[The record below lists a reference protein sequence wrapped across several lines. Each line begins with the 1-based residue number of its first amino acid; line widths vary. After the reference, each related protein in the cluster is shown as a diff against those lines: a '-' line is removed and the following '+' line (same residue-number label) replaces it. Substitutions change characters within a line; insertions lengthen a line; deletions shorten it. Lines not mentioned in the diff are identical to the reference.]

1 MVAQKL
7 YQPTVDEHGN
17 PGSTR
22 SGFPADN
29 PTRWIEIETHG
40 WDTPAFLPGDPA
52 GEAWQAEQL
61 QAAHEAALLEQAEN
75 ILRYRE
81 AGRLADRL
89 ERERNGAE
97 TSWAFVDLDDLFDSE
112 QELPTVGAFH
122 LGDTSNGGGVF
133 YRGKVNEIHGP
144 SESGKTMVLL
154 HVVAQEIRAGRHA
167 VMVDFEDGGQSIVNR
182 LRHVF
187 GLTREEIVKQFHY
200 LRPETAFGEIG
211 LEAISQ
217 ISDLAVV
224 VVDAVTE
231 SMSVAG
237 LDGRNE
243 NEVAAWYN
251 DFPKKVARLPS
262 NPAVVVVDH
271 TPQSDH
277 GRQIGSQH
285 KKSAIDGV
293 SYTAEPVAPFV
304 KGGRGQLRLRVA
316 KDKPGG
322 VRPDALPQDAGQQF
336 WRGDFKI
343 DGRSPGVPPKVELWG
358 VDPKLLKPANGSEAR
373 DVVAPQL
380 PPPALGPLL
389 VALADDGAWM
399 STTDLG
405 AVMGA
410 DTRNEK
416 ARVRSNANRL
426 AAIGMIEKK
435 DFSGSPKYRVSQS
448 GIHSAGAWIAH
459 MRAEREGAQGVIE

>member
-1 MVAQKL
+1 MTTLIQ
-7 YQPTVDEHGN
+7 QPRELTADELELLLGAE
-17 PGSTR
+17 P
-22 SGFPADN
+22 FLAD
-29 PTRWIEIETHG
+29 
-40 WDTPAFLPGDPA
+40 DPD
-52 GEAWQAEQL
+52 GLKFQAEMEK
-61 QAAHEAALLEQAEN
+61 AALEAAKLQQAEA
-75 ILRYRE
+75 LLTYRDVV
-81 AGRLADRL
+81 RLADRL
-89 ERERNGAE
+89 ERERSGAE
-97 TSWAFVDLDDLFDSE
+97 NSWAAVDLDELFDTE

-154 HVVAQEIRAGRHA
+154 HVVAQEIKAGNHA
-167 VMVDFEDGGQSIVNR
+167 CMVDFEDGGQAIVNR

-200 LRPETAFGEIG
+200 FRPETAFGEAG
-211 LEAISQ
+211 YQAIAE
-217 ISDLAVV
+217 IDNLAIIVI
-224 VVDAVTE
+224 DAVTE
-231 SMSVAG
+231 SMSIAG

-251 DFPKKVARLPS
+251 DFPKKVARLDTC
-262 NPAVVVVDH
+262 PAVVIVDH
-271 TPQSDH
+271 TPQADA

-293 SYTAEPVAPFV
+293 SYTAEPVHPFV
-304 KGGRGQLRLRVA
+304 KGGRGQLRLKVA

-322 VRPDALPQDAGQQF
+322 VRPDALPQKDGGQF

-343 DGRSPGVPPKVELWG
+343 DGKTNPAQPIVELFG
-358 VDPKLLKPANGSEAR
+358 VDPNLLDGGSSDGENKAR

-380 PPPALGPLL
+380 PPPSLGPLL
-389 VALADDGAWM
+389 IALADDGEWM
-399 STTDLG
+399 STTDMG

-416 ARVRSNANRL
+416 ARIRSNANRL
-426 AAIGMIEKK
+426 AAIGMVEKK
-435 DFSGSPKYRVSQS
+435 DFSGSPKYKISQP
-448 GIHSAGAWIAH
+448 GMHSAGAWIADQ
-459 MRAEREGAQGVIE
+459 RKQREGAQSVIE

>member
-1 MVAQKL
+1 MTL
-7 YQPTVDEHGN
+7 ILQPRELTAEELE
-17 PGSTR
+17 
-22 SGFPADN
+22 ACA
-29 PTRWIEIETHG
+29 
-40 WDTPAFLPGDPA
+40 DTPDFLPGDPL
-52 GEAWQAEQL
+52 GEEFFAAMEKAARDAAILQQAE
-61 QAAHEAALLEQAEN
+61 AMLL
-75 ILRYRE
+75 YRE
-81 AGRLADRL
+81 TVRVADRL
-89 ERERNGAE
+89 ERERSGAE
-97 TSWAFVDLDDLFDSE
+97 NSWAFVDLDDLFDTE

-154 HVVAQEIRAGRHA
+154 HVVAQEIKAGRHA
-167 VMVDFEDGGQSIVNR
+167 AMVDFEDGGQAIVNR

-200 LRPETAFGEIG
+200 LRPETAFGEAGYQALAGIDN
-211 LEAISQ
+211 LAI
-217 ISDLAVV
+217 V

-231 SMSVAG
+231 SMSIEG

-251 DFPKKVARLPS
+251 SFPKKVAHLES

-271 TPQSDH
+271 TPQSDS

-293 SYTAEPVAPFV
+293 SYTAEPIHPFV

-322 VRPDALPQDAGQQF
+322 VRPDALPGEEGKQF

-343 DGRSPGVPPKVELWG
+343 DGKTNPTQPIVELWG
-358 VDPKLLKPANGSEAR
+358 VDPKLLDGGASDGESKAR

-380 PPPALGPLL
+380 PPPALGPILM
-389 VALADDGAWM
+389 ALADDGEWM
-399 STTDLG
+399 SKADIDRAIG
-405 AVMGA
+405 ASG
-410 DTRNEK
+410 DEKDRTRTQ
-416 ARVRSNANRL
+416 ANRL
-426 AAIGMIEKK
+426 ARTAMVEKK
-435 DFSGSPKYRVSQS
+435 DFSGTVKYKITPD
-448 GIHSAGAWIAH
+448 GIHSANAWVAH
-459 MRAEREGAQGVIE
+459 KRAEREGAQTKIE